1 MLFEQAFG
9 ELVALLR
16 SQPAE
21 HAAQDQVLTTCTAL
35 VSARGVELDAGV
47 EVLGETDPGSLKAR
61 LLARRVDTIRIGAGA
76 EAAELLF
83 LAQALAHDA
92 APVTSS
98 TNVVVALIPQVV
110 PRQPTLTLLTPSPEF
125 APSRREERRLAADRR
140 RLLPGSR
147 YRGPERRQKDRR
159 QRGERRVQLVRNQ
172 ATDIGRFQDLLKTA
186 IAAADWLKALHAL
199 AAVMDALP
207 AVPYQDRRGHSLATR
222 RLLSTC
228 VIEQL
233 ILIAA
238 KDTAQAPRAARV
250 LRWIGP
256 DAADAMLARL
266 MDHENVGPWRV
277 LYEILGGMPEA
288 FAVTLPYLQRGRW
301 HEARHAAEVL
311 GRLGNPEAI
320 DALRKRLADPD
331 ERVRTA
337 VVQALSEFPIAEVAE
352 ALRAA
357 LSSPSARTRIAAADA
372 IARRRATGFAMPLRN
387 LLEQER
393 DPDAWRAV
401 ARALGLL
408 QTPDAATALVSV
420 ALARK
425 SLLGGSGY
433 ATEQRLE
440 AVRALSLS
448 DAAPARAALQRLATD
463 ADGPVRA
470 EASRLLRDRALA
482 AG

>member
-1 MLFEQAFG
+1 
-9 ELVALLR
+9 
-16 SQPAE
+16 
-21 HAAQDQVLTTCTAL
+21 
-35 VSARGVELDAGV
+35 
-47 EVLGETDPGSLKAR
+47 
-61 LLARRVDTIRIGAGA
+61 
-76 EAAELLF
+76 
-83 LAQALAHDA
+83 
-92 APVTSS
+92 
-98 TNVVVALIPQVV
+98 
-110 PRQPTLTLLTPSPEF
+110 
-125 APSRREERRLAADRR
+125 
-140 RLLPGSR
+140 
-147 YRGPERRQKDRR
+147 
-159 QRGERRVQLVRNQ
+159 VQLVRNQ
-172 ATDIGRFQDLLKTA
+172 ASDIGRFQGLLKEAT
-186 IAAADWLKALHAL
+186 AAADWPKALQAL
-199 AAVMDALP
+199 AAIMETLP
-207 AVPYQDRRGHSLATR
+207 AVPYQDRRAHSLATR
-222 RLLSTC
+222 RLLTPC
-228 VIEQL
+228 AMEQL
-233 ILIAA
+233 ILLAV
-238 KDTAQAPRAARV
+238 KDTALAPQAARV

-266 MDHENVGPWRV
+266 MDHESVGPWRV

-337 VVQALSEFPIAEVAE
+337 VVHALAEFPIAEVAE

-357 LSSPSARTRIAAADA
+357 LASPSARTRIAAADA
-372 IARRRATGFAMPLRN
+372 IARRRAAGFAMPLRN
-387 LLEQER
+387 LLEVER

-408 QTPDAATALVSV
+408 QTPDAATALVTV
-420 ALARK
+420 AMARR

-440 AVRALSLS
+440 AVRALALS
-448 DAAPARAALQRLATD
+448 DAAPARAALQRLASE

-470 EASRLLRDRALA
+470 EALRVLRDRAQA